1 MVEGTT
7 CKTMSIHFRLRKTSS
22 CSPTTGDFF
31 ISMSVFRGFSP
42 HVQGSAEYAPQ
53 NCDLKNSYLI
63 KGILNNN
70 IMEKASIAET
80 GHTINGF
87 V

>member
-1 MVEGTT
+1 
-7 CKTMSIHFRLRKTSS
+7 
-22 CSPTTGDFF
+22 
-31 ISMSVFRGFSP
+31 MSVFRGFSP